1 MMFPTDDLDRDI
13 ERHLNAMDIWLAR
26 RPKCHRCG
34 KHIQDNEALHYTARE
49 FEIWLCLD
57 CVDEN
62 TEYIE
67 VD

>member
-1 MMFPTDDLDRDI
+1 MFPSDDLDRDI
-13 ERHLNAMDIWLAR
+13 ERHLNARDIWLER
-26 RPKCHRCG
+26 RPKCHCCG

-49 FEIWLCLD
+49 FEIWLCLN

>member
-1 MMFPTDDLDRDI
+1 MFPSDDLDRDI
-13 ERHLNAMDIWLAR
+13 ERHLNAMDILLER
-26 RPKCHRCG
+26 RPKCNCCG

-49 FEIWLCLD
+49 FEIWLCLN